1 MFKQCNSTYYIIKS
15 DSLVKVIVHLVNL
28 CSASALAQEG
38 CLDNEPVRFCDVLEG
53 SMRDARS
60 LRLD

>member
-15 DSLVKVIVHLVNL
+15 DSLVKVIVHLVVHL

-38 CLDNEPVRFCDVLEG
+38 RLDNEPVRY
-53 SMRDARS
+53 
-60 LRLD
+60 